1 MALPPHEFNRLA
13 TSVAEQV
20 SKAGEQGRYPAVITS
35 ARRRRFVHTVLSAK
49 GIRNPVFSFEEV
61 GANAQPALVG
71 MA

>member
-1 MALPPHEFNRLA
+1 ALPPNEFNRLA
-13 TSVAEQV
+13 NSIAEKV
-20 SKAGEQGRYPAVITS
+20 SDAGEKGRYPAVVTS

-61 GANAQPALVG
+61 GSNAQPALVG